1 LTNGAVSGKVLVKCT
16 ARRVDKDIFLRDS
29 YMNDSKSAHQHGIG
43 LIGFLLVLTA
53 FGILGTVALKALPAY
68 MEYYSIQ
75 ATVNRIAHDPLLQS
89 DGDVRTAFDRQMQV
103 DSIHDVTGRDLDISG
118 GVVAMR
124 YQKKIALTDTMTLL
138 IDFDAASKP

>member
-1 LTNGAVSGKVLVKCT
+1 V
-16 ARRVDKDIFLRDS
+16 
-29 YMNDSKSAHQHGIG
+29 
-43 LIGFLLVLTA
+43 
-53 FGILGTVALKALPAY
+53 
-68 MEYYSIQ
+68 
-75 ATVNRIAHDPLLQS
+75 
-89 DGDVRTAFDRQMQV
+89 QV

>member
-1 LTNGAVSGKVLVKCT
+1 
-16 ARRVDKDIFLRDS
+16 
-29 YMNDSKSAHQHGIG
+29 MNDSKSAHQHGIG

>member
-1 LTNGAVSGKVLVKCT
+1 MIT
-16 ARRVDKDIFLRDS
+16 
-29 YMNDSKSAHQHGIG
+29 YSKRSHQHGIG

-68 MEYYSIQ
+68 MEYYSVQ
-75 ATVNRIAHDPLLQS
+75 STVNRIAHDPLLQS
-89 DGDVRTAFDRQMQV
+89 DSDIRTAFDRQMQV
-103 DSIHDVTGRDLDISG
+103 DSIHDMSGRDLDISG